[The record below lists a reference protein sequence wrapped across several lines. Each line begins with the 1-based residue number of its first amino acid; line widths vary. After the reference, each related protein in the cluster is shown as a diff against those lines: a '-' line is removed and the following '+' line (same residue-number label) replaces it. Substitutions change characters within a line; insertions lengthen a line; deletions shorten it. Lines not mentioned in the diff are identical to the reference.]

1 MMPGL
6 SLSHWPGAKM
16 ARLIDWGATS
26 GLTLGKEYKR
36 YRTLW
41 ELAESSTPQ
50 TRSFARFTG
59 GTDVVP
65 ERIKVPGSALDIS
78 YEMLDC

>member
-1 MMPGL
+1 MMPGV
-6 SLSHWPGAKM
+6 SLSHGPRAKM
-16 ARLIDWGATS
+16 ARLIGWGVTPRADS
-26 GLTLGKEYKR
+26 QERNINKQ
-36 YRTLW
+36 
-41 ELAESSTPQ
+41 LAESSTPQ